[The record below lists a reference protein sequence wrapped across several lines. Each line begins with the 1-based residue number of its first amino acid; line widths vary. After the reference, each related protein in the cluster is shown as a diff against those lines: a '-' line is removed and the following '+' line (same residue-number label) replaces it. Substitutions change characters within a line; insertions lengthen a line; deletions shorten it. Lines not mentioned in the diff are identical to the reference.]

1 MPELAT
7 KGWPKTSDGT
17 TDWEAVFEDAE
28 GGLIP
33 LIAQA
38 NSPQAL
44 RECAIVTIQMLFSRD
59 NDAENVTNLTSE
71 LNELVPDDAQ
81 AHQLDFFGKA
91 ITTVL
96 RQIKQE
102 RIDLAEEYVKNKKL
116 EEEEKAADVSKE
128 AAAPKPS
135 DAPSEPSNTERR
147 SPRKTNKP
155 SLKKPKKKP
164 PLSPIWSIAAAA
176 VLAIALGGGVY
187 LAFAPS
193 DTEVAA
199 KAWAGWAKKTVTARL
214 PSSSWAITSAKQGD
228 GKTVVIEIL
237 ISDKNHIAQ
246 IKSTRRIVRSEFL
259 KPVCP
264 TAESSISRMID
275 VGWNLWITLKSKTGN
290 LTGGTC
296 KY

>member
-1 MPELAT
+1 MTEHA
-7 KGWPKTSDGT
+7 KAGWLKTSDGT
-17 TDWEAVFEDAE
+17 TDWEAVFEAPE
-28 GGLIP
+28 NGLIP

-59 NDAENVTNLTSE
+59 NDAENVTNLTTE
-71 LNELVPDDAQ
+71 LNELVPDDAKSQ
-81 AHQLDFFGKA
+81 QLDVFSNA
-91 ITTVL
+91 ITSVL

-102 RIDLAEEYVKNKKL
+102 RIELAEEYVKNKKL
-116 EEEEKAADVSKE
+116 EEEENAPDVPV
-128 AAAPKPS
+128 AAAP
-135 DAPSEPSNTERR
+135 EPSVALPEPTNTERR

-155 SLKKPKKKP
+155 SLKNAKKRRRI
-164 PLSPIWSIAAAA
+164 SPIISITAAA
-176 VLAIALGGGVY
+176 VIAIILGGGVY
-187 LAFAPS
+187 LVFGPS

-199 KAWAGWAKKTVTARL
+199 KAWAGWAKKAVTARL
-214 PSSSWAITSAKQGD
+214 PSESWAITSAKQGD

-246 IKSTRRIVRSEFL
+246 IKSTRRIARAEFL
-259 KPVCP
+259 KSVCP
-264 TAESSISRMID
+264 APDSGISRMID
-275 VGWNLWITLKSKTGN
+275 VGWNLWITLKSKSGN

>member
-1 MPELAT
+1 MTEQA
-7 KGWPKTSDGT
+7 KDGWPKTSDGT
-17 TDWEAVFEDAE
+17 TDWEAVFEAPE

-38 NSPQAL
+38 NSPQTL
-44 RECAIVTIQMLFSRD
+44 RECAIVTIQMLYSRD

-71 LNELVPDDAQ
+71 LNELVPDDAKP
-81 AHQLDFFGKA
+81 HQLDFFSNA
-91 ITTVL
+91 ITSVL

-116 EEEEKAADVSKE
+116 DEEKPADVPE
-128 AAAPKPS
+128 TVAP
-135 DAPSEPSNTERR
+135 EPSNAPPEPSNIERR

-155 SLKKPKKKP
+155 SIKKAKKKLG
-164 PLSPIWSIAAAA
+164 LSPIWSIAAAA
-176 VLAIALGGGVY
+176 VLAIILGGGVY
-187 LAFAPS
+187 FIFGPS

-214 PSSSWAITSAKQGD
+214 PSDTWAITSAKQGD

-246 IKSTRRIVRSEFL
+246 IKSTRRIVRAEFL
-259 KPVCP
+259 KSVCP
-264 TAESSISRMID
+264 TPESGISRMIE
-275 VGWNLWITLKSKTGN
+275 VGWNLWITLKSNSGN